1 MTEITAPKSP
11 VTAEQF
17 ADEIREQLKYT
28 QNVTAEQTTP
38 ADVYVAASKAV
49 RNHLADSWFK
59 TQADTVNGNTKA
71 VGYLSA
77 EFLMGKQLENALL
90 NAGLTDQFDKAVEAL
105 GFKPKDIV
113 DAEYEPGLGNGGLGR
128 LAACFIDSL
137 ASLGVPA
144 FGYGIQ
150 YKYGIFKQKFDENGK
165 QVETPDYW
173 LANEEPWGH
182 TDYNRDQKVSFG
194 GKVVENADGTKT
206 WEPAWSVR
214 AVPVDYM
221 VPGYKSQRVNTL
233 RLWTAKSYD
242 EFDLLAFNR
251 SEYMDAVAPQV
262 KAENI
267 SKILYP
273 EDSTKVGKELRLEQ
287 QYFFVSAS
295 LHDAIRVFYPGQVNP
310 DLTTFPNKIV
320 FQLNDTHPVIGIPE
334 LMRILID
341 EYGYDWDTAWSI
353 TTKTFNYTCHTL
365 LPEALE
371 VWPASLIGE
380 LLPRHLEIIEKI
392 NAQFEAELAAKGV
405 DKDTIKDMAIYTGDA
420 VRMAYLATY
429 GGSHVN
435 GVAELHSQLLK
446 DVTLKNFSDV
456 YPDKFTNVTNG
467 VTPRRFVKL
476 ANPRLSDL
484 ITEGLGTDKW
494 VADLELL
501 KGLEPLAK
509 DDEFVKKFA
518 AVKKANKHAFVGF
531 AKDHY
536 GIDIDEN
543 TLFNTMVKRLHEYK
557 RQSLKILAVISNYAD
572 IKSGK
577 VKAEDIT
584 PRTVF
589 FGAKAAPGYY
599 LAKMT
604 IELINNVSRVI
615 SSDPAVKGKLAVHML
630 PNYNVEMAQNL
641 IPATELDEQ
650 ISQAGKEASGTGNMK
665 FALNGALTVGT
676 LDGANVE
683 IRERVGAE
691 NFFLFGMTV
700 DEVEKKYAEGYDPAS
715 YYEAD
720 PRLKQAIDLV
730 ADGTFSNGDRNA
742 YSPLVADWLTKDWFM
757 TLADFSAY
765 MGIQSEIEALYA
777 DELEWNRKALLNV
790 ANSGYFSSDRSME
803 DYLERIWHTAPLA

>member
-28 QNVTAEQTTP
+28 QGVTPEQATA

-59 TQADTVNGNTKA
+59 TQSDMVNGDTKA

-90 NAGLTDQFDKAVEAL
+90 NAGLTDQFDSAVEAL
-105 GFKPKDIV
+105 GFQPKDIV

-173 LANEEPWGH
+173 LSNEEPWGH
-182 TDYNRDQKVSFG
+182 IDYNRDQKVSFG
-194 GKVVENADGTKT
+194 GEVVEENGKKV
-206 WEPAWSVR
+206 WKPAWSVR
-214 AVPVDYM
+214 AVPVDYL

-251 SEYMDAVAPQV
+251 SEYLDAVKPQV

-295 LHDAIRVFYPGQVNP
+295 LHDAIRVFYPGEAKP
-310 DLTTFPNKIV
+310 DLTTFPNKIT

-341 EYGYDWDTAWSI
+341 EYDYDWDTAWGI
-353 TTKTFNYTCHTL
+353 TQKTFNYTCHTL

-371 VWPASLIGE
+371 VWPSSLIGE

-392 NAQFEAELAAKGV
+392 NAQFEAELKDKGV
-405 DKDTIKDMAIYTGDA
+405 ADETVEKMRIYTGDS

-446 DVTLKNFSDV
+446 DVTLKDFSDA

-476 ANPRLSDL
+476 ANPGLSDL

-494 VADLELL
+494 ISDLELL
-501 KGLEPLAK
+501 QGLVPLAQ

-518 AVKKANKHAFVGF
+518 AVKQANKHSFVGF

-543 TLFNTMVKRLHEYK
+543 TMFNTMVKRLHEYK
-557 RQSLKILAVISNYAD
+557 RQSLKILAVISRYAG
-572 IKSGK
+572 IKNGTIAADD
-577 VKAEDIT
+577 VL

-604 IELINNVSRVI
+604 IQLINNVSRVVNN
-615 SSDPAVKGKLAVHML
+615 DPDVKGKLAVHML
-630 PNYNVEMAQNL
+630 PNYNIEMAQNL

-691 NFFLFGMTV
+691 NFFLFGMDV
-700 DEVEKKYAEGYDPAS
+700 NEVEAQYANGYDPAK

-742 YSPLVADWLTKDWFM
+742 YAPLVSDWLTKDWFM
-757 TLADFSAY
+757 TLADFSSYAN
-765 MGIQSEIEALYA
+765 IQAQIEELYTHPL
-777 DELEWNRKALLNV
+777 DWNRKAILNV
-790 ANSGYFSSDRSME
+790 ANSGFFSSDRSIE
-803 DYLERIWHTAPLA
+803 DYLERIWKTGPLA